1 MKTALRK
8 LLRLTRLDTLILG
21 LVEKLALGLVK
32 KLSTLAENARGFL
45 DRIADN

>member
-8 LLRLTRLDTLILG
+8 LLRLTRLDTLLLG

-32 KLSTLAENARGFL
+32 KLTAIAESARSFL
-45 DRIADN
+45 DRAAHN